1 VTKGLDL
8 ESAQGFFTRKE
19 DKTVKEK
26 KGEGS
31 EGKHPPETI
40 RRAQAV
46 SGCTTPFF
54 VLGAIYRLA
63 TCISEQQNINEICL
77 GRLSLHVARLNC

>member
-8 ESAQGFFTRKE
+8 ESAQGFFTRAEEKTMKE
-19 DKTVKEK
+19 RES
-26 KGEGS
+26 EGS

-46 SGCTTPFF
+46 SGCATPFF

-63 TCISEQQNINEICL
+63 TCISEQQKIDEICL